1 MAFLRVFFRT
11 LGFLS
16 AIAIFIIFI
25 NILFYVSADN
35 DNNFHYFEGDR
46 DSKNIIAVINLNGPI
61 VSNINNNLI
70 SGINDYIDPEKVKK
84 TLNNLEKINPNIL
97 IFKLNSPGG
106 TVSAT
111 SSLEKIINDYKTQS
125 KTKIY
130 FFTNEILAS
139 GGYWIATTGDK
150 IYASY
155 GSIIGSIGVSGPSW
169 YYYDEPTLISKG
181 ILSSQIENKNEIQIF
196 DQNAG
201 DSKDL
206 YNPFR
211 KPSQR
216 ELKHLKSIVLDI
228 YSDFLVKVSS
238 SRKIEVEILKN
249 DIVALIYNSNQAKT
263 KYLIDD
269 VINFD
274 DLIQKILTQNNF
286 KNYKIIITKNSINFT
301 KKVFLNFFN
310 FDKVICNK
318 LNSNFVSVFPI
329 FIKGC

>member
-84 TLNNLEKINPNIL
+84 TLNNLEKINPKIL

-130 FFTNEILAS
+130 FF
-139 GGYWIATTGDK
+139 
-150 IYASY
+150 
-155 GSIIGSIGVSGPSW
+155 
-169 YYYDEPTLISKG
+169 
-181 ILSSQIENKNEIQIF
+181 
-196 DQNAG
+196 
-201 DSKDL
+201 
-206 YNPFR
+206 
-211 KPSQR
+211 
-216 ELKHLKSIVLDI
+216 
-228 YSDFLVKVSS
+228 
-238 SRKIEVEILKN
+238 
-249 DIVALIYNSNQAKT
+249 
-263 KYLIDD
+263 
-269 VINFD
+269 
-274 DLIQKILTQNNF
+274 
-286 KNYKIIITKNSINFT
+286 
-301 KKVFLNFFN
+301 
-310 FDKVICNK
+310 
-318 LNSNFVSVFPI
+318 
-329 FIKGC
+329 